1 MMMQCSTFDKSLEF
15 LQREYFHDQGQ
26 LISLNECRV
35 QTRCPFATRFC
46 IFIFRPFP
54 GRKWKRG
61 MKSWERVPFNS
72 WACAHH
78 HGGVVAE
85 GCRLS
90 LGVMLLIRVSSV
102 SRNGS
107 SVSRHGESRT
117 SIFSSL
123 VLPACKAVDVGF
135 DIKFRI
141 FVG

>member
-1 MMMQCSTFDKSLEF
+1 MIILWWCNAP
-15 LQREYFHDQGQ
+15 H
-26 LISLNECRV
+26 LISRWNFSSENIFTIKVSSLAWMNVAYKRGV
-35 QTRCPFATRFC
+35 PLLTRFC

-54 GRKWKRG
+54 ARKWKRG
-61 MKSWERVPFNS
+61 MKSWERVLFNS

-123 VLPACKAVDVGF
+123 VSSL
-135 DIKFRI
+135 
-141 FVG
+141 

>member
-1 MMMQCSTFDKSLEF
+1 MENAP
-15 LQREYFHDQGQ
+15 H
-26 LISLNECRV
+26 LISRWNFSSDNIFTIKVSSLAWMNVAYKRGV
-35 QTRCPFATRFC
+35 PLLTRFC

-61 MKSWERVPFNS
+61 NTMKSRERVPFNS

-102 SRNGS
+102 SQNGS

-117 SIFSSL
+117 SIFFSL
-123 VLPACKAVDVGF
+123 VSNL
-135 DIKFRI
+135 
-141 FVG
+141 